1 VSAGVAFVRPALSA
15 SDGFP
20 KALARA
26 QRCPPVQR
34 VGAGLRARQ
43 VQIVNGSKSLRV
55 SHPVASINPHRQPTL
70 ASAPNLRQRVGAGLR
85 ARQVQIVNGSKS
97 LRVGHPVASINPH
110 RQPTL
115 ASAPNLRQRVGAGL
129 RARQV
134 KFSNASNTFRSQIT
148 AVLRRNCAG
157 RGMCDN

>member
-1 VSAGVAFVRPALSA
+1 MGLATSTGLGVGQTLREVMP
-15 SDGFP
+15 
-20 KALARA
+20 
-26 QRCPPVQR
+26 CPGR
-34 VGAGLRARQ
+34 G
-43 VQIVNGSKSLRV
+43 GSL
-55 SHPVASINPHRQPTL
+55 
-70 ASAPNLRQRVGAGLR
+70 

-134 KFSNASNTFRSQIT
+134 KFTNAGAGLCLT
-148 AVLRRNCAG
+148 APPTPRQHGRRCAPG
-157 RGMCDN
+157 SEPSDALPFSG